1 MTKKFVA
8 RGRPHLVILLQVEDV
23 AVEECGGVHLHPRQ
37 VGGGAELWLE
47 EVGGVLLAAA
57 AAAPPPGGH
66 AHAGDVEEGDQ
77 HPGQHRHQHSETK
90 KLVAVA
96 YFRLDP
102 GWRLALQTTHWF
114 HNRFSQSRRRETA
127 AEGSNESAEREPGFI
142 EQ

>member
-8 RGRPHLVILLQVEDV
+8 RGRPHLVVLLQVEDV

-90 KLVAVA
+90 QLVAVA

-102 GWRLALQTTHWF
+102 
-114 HNRFSQSRRRETA
+114 
-127 AEGSNESAEREPGFI
+127 
-142 EQ
+142 